1 VPASDYNV
9 ALNIGPFTR
18 IQQSYNSVNGESV
31 AIEFW
36 ALSNNT
42 DKALAMIKNDL
53 LQQVSFYEALL
64 GPYPWGD
71 QKLGFVETPHLGME
85 HQTINAYGK
94 KYVRDTSG
102 FDWLLHHELAH
113 EWFGN
118 LITHQELNDAWLHEG
133 FGFYMQPVYS
143 LYKFGEAAYSHSMYQ
158 SYLGLMNCYPVVME
172 GEISSDQAFNSDIY
186 GKGGWMLHTLRWLIG
201 DELFWQATRQLLYA
215 TTETSLLPYPIT
227 PRYRNTQDFINIV
240 NELTGEDY
248 SWFFE
253 VYLKQADLPKL
264 QQTRT
269 DNKLVLKWQTPDDLA
284 FPMPI
289 TISINGKSTIYTMLD
304 DQVTLDVNQQ
314 DHLIVDPQMKVL
326 RYLPIIGLCEENQ
339 ANRDK
344 KRS

>member
-1 VPASDYNV
+1 
-9 ALNIGPFTR
+9 
-18 IQQSYNSVNGESV
+18 
-31 AIEFW
+31 
-36 ALSNNT
+36 
-42 DKALAMIKNDL
+42 
-53 LQQVSFYEALL
+53 
-64 GPYPWGD
+64 
-71 QKLGFVETPHLGME
+71 
-85 HQTINAYGK
+85 
-94 KYVRDTSG
+94 
-102 FDWLLHHELAH
+102 
-113 EWFGN
+113 
-118 LITHQELNDAWLHEG
+118 
-133 FGFYMQPVYS
+133 
-143 LYKFGEAAYSHSMYQ
+143 
-158 SYLGLMNCYPVVME
+158 ME